1 MEMRKRWD
9 RLVKVIGNLRGLLR
23 RHRYNP
29 VGVGIKVADELEIQA
44 AWNEC
49 HEALECVLG
58 TQDDNSLMLNRLK
71 NARRYFQDGERWPAE
86 WEVTQA
92 LRRAKQLQ
100 RLYGCE

>member
-49 HEALECVLG
+49 HEALECV
-58 TQDDNSLMLNRLK
+58 
-71 NARRYFQDGERWPAE
+71 RRYFQDGERWPAE